1 MSRLQ
6 PNQRKANSTNRLAP
20 PIVLGLL
27 AALALSSG
35 CVVIEEDEVGVSKS
49 FGNISDE
56 PVAPGVA
63 LQVPGVRT
71 VEVWTVGVQEI
82 AESAQV
88 VSSEGLI
95 VALDLSLRF
104 QVIPERAPE
113 IRKTIGANY
122 VERLLVPY
130 LRNAVRDIVRGY
142 PAMNIVSDAGREEI
156 VSKIEAFLTHNLERR
171 GIRVEDVLLHEVKL
185 PPGFPE
191 SIEAKRGT
199 EPQVR

>member
-1 MSRLQ
+1 
-6 PNQRKANSTNRLAP
+6 
-20 PIVLGLL
+20 VGLL

-49 FGNISDE
+49 FGNVSDE

-104 QVIPERAPE
+104 QVIRERAPE

-122 VERLLVPY
+122 VELLLVPY

-156 VSKIEAFLTHNLERR
+156 VSKIEAFLTHNLEPR

-185 PPGFPE
+185 PAGFPE